1 MTAGAS
7 SFVHDSSMRKC
18 ALQTT
23 VQCTRQIAADGDMP
37 TSVGVIRTSGGHPTG
52 PRAVAISSS
61 PARIIC
67 ASCRPSMHRQVE
79 AASRKSGDLVLD
91 PLLPTRSHAN
101 SDIASLCAGA
111 LPPARA
117 RVPTPFAPAVGG
129 SSSRTRHQQ
138 VEDTTR
144 HDASALFWVY
154 KRDDLGSR
162 LPADFVWCTVSKW
175 YLRSTLLS
183 CVSLHR

>member
-1 MTAGAS
+1 
-7 SFVHDSSMRKC
+7 MRKC

-23 VQCTRQIAADGDMP
+23 VQCTRQLAADGDMP
-37 TSVGVIRTSGGHPTG
+37 ASVGVIRTSGGHPTG

-111 LPPARA
+111 LPRARA
-117 RVPTPFAPAVGG
+117 RAFPRRLHQRSAGAAPGRDTNRWKTRHG
-129 SSSRTRHQQ
+129 TTRTRSFGFTS
-138 VEDTTR
+138 ETI
-144 HDASALFWVY
+144 WG
-154 KRDDLGSR
+154 LGSQPI
-162 LPADFVWCTVSKW
+162 LCGVQCPSGTYGVLC
-175 YLRSTLLS
+175 YH
-183 CVSLHR
+183 VSLSIADSTVHTAAGC